1 MGDVSFV
8 NGQLVS
14 QEDAAISV
22 LDRGLLFGEGL
33 YEVIRIYGGKPFQLN
48 AHIERLGW
56 GARKIG
62 FDLGVSLDS
71 LRQAC
76 LDTLTANETKEAVL
90 RLVVTRGDLADMHK
104 ISSTSK
110 ASVAVTCDDFSGYQE
125 SWYERGVDVICA
137 TDGRSDYAMVNT
149 LSCLPNIIAKREAE
163 KKRAFEAL
171 LVTKKGFVMSGTHS
185 NVFAV
190 LDGILLTPPVGDRV
204 PPGITREA
212 VLSIVNKEGISCKE
226 DALMNEEIGD
236 AEEMF
241 ITGTLMEVMPVASID
256 GRLVGSGSPGH
267 QTRRIMKA
275 FKLMARG
282 AY

>member
-1 MGDVSFV
+1 MGEVSFV

-14 QEDAAISV
+14 ATDAAISV

-33 YEVIRIYGGKPFQLN
+33 YEVIRVYGGKPFQLN

-76 LDTLTANETKEAVL
+76 LDTLTANEIKEGVL

-104 ISSTSK
+104 VSSVSK
-110 ASVAVTCDDFSGYQE
+110 PNVTVTCEEFSGYPE
-125 SWYERGVDVICA
+125 SMYERGVDVIN
-137 TDGRSDYAMVNT
+137 TVDGRSDLAMVNT

-171 LVTKKGFVMSGTHS
+171 MVTKKGFVMSGTQS
-185 NVFAV
+185 NVFAI
-190 LDGILLTPPVGDRV
+190 LDGILLTPPVGERV

-212 VLSIVNKEGISCKE
+212 VLSIIRKEGISCKE

-241 ITGTLMEVMPVASID
+241 LTGTLMEVMPVASID

>member
-1 MGDVSFV
+1 MGEVSFV
-8 NGQLVS
+8 NGQLVT

-33 YEVIRIYGGKPFQLN
+33 YEVIRVYGGRPFQLN

-76 LDTLTANETKEAVL
+76 LDTLAANEAKEAVL

-104 ISSTSK
+104 ISSISK
-110 ASVAVTCDDFSGYQE
+110 AGVMVTCDDFSGYQE
-125 SWYERGVDVICA
+125 GLYERGVDVICA
-137 TDGRSDYAMVNT
+137 TDGRSDLAMINT
-149 LSCLPNIIAKREAE
+149 ISCLPNIMAKREAE

-171 LVTKKGFVMSGTHS
+171 LVTKKGFVMSGTQS
-185 NVFAV
+185 NVFAI
-190 LDGILLTPPVGDRV
+190 LDGLLLTPPVGDRV

-212 VLSIVNKEGISCKE
+212 VLSIVKKEGISCKE
-226 DALMNEEIGD
+226 DALMNEEVGD

-256 GRLVGSGSPGH
+256 GRPVGHGSPGP

-275 FKLMARG
+275 FKLMARD